1 MRTIETDAEIITG
14 GLLTLEVPPGIPPGR
29 HRVVVVIDEQ
39 PLAPGARAP
48 ADFPV
53 DDVGP
58 WPENLSLRRED
69 MYDEWGR

>member
-1 MRTIETDAEIITG
+1 MRSIETTATVTDDGILTVEIPRDIR
-14 GLLTLEVPPGIPPGR
+14 PGK

-39 PLAPGARAP
+39 LMDTSRRGLP
-48 ADFPV
+48 DFPV
-53 DDVGP
+53 DDLGP